1 MKKETHAKG
10 EGSTKRAIR
19 RGLELFSESKRGGPS
34 SSSSSSGLTSVIV
47 ILSLASTP
55 SFVGFR
61 APLKKRQV
69 GFALEDWKGG
79 NLTQTGAEKQEEE
92 EETEEEQVVALEKG
106 RGREREGF
114 IEREVEVMLM
124 ND

>member
-69 GFALEDWKGG
+69 GFALEDWKVG
-79 NLTQTGAEKQEEE
+79 NLTQTGAEKYEE

-114 IEREVEVMLM
+114 IERDVEVMLM